1 MTTLLAMFV
10 TSLSLALILS
20 PVIGRLGTRI
30 GAVDTPD
37 HRKVHTKPI
46 PRTGGLA
53 IFIAFTLTL
62 LISTFFMTKVS
73 DLLILDRQKVFIF
86 MGAAIC
92 FATGLVD
99 DFHRLNPWVKLLF
112 QVISASVA
120 FLGGLRIDQFVI
132 MGSTIDFGL
141 AGYFI
146 TIIWFVLFI
155 SAINLVDGLDG
166 LAAGVVFFA
175 AAMMVVLSV
184 MGNNF
189 LAAMLFSALG
199 GRFSVF

>member
-73 DLLILDRQKVFIF
+73 DLLMVVSTIMCEIILCHIF
-86 MGAAIC
+86 HKWQVGGN
-92 FATGLVD
+92 FTYGFRPPV
-99 DFHRLNPWVKLLF
+99 DFHL
-112 QVISASVA
+112 
-120 FLGGLRIDQFVI
+120 
-132 MGSTIDFGL
+132 
-141 AGYFI
+141 
-146 TIIWFVLFI
+146 
-155 SAINLVDGLDG
+155 
-166 LAAGVVFFA
+166 
-175 AAMMVVLSV
+175 
-184 MGNNF
+184 
-189 LAAMLFSALG
+189 
-199 GRFSVF
+199 